1 MKKYIVLVVTTLI
14 LTGLAGCSMTKNRY
28 NHYGVVKYLE
38 NKYDDKFEYYETYGG
53 TLFDSDSWKKFICT
67 SEKYPGKHILVIYD
81 VKYKKYHDNYLDI
94 KYARQVDELFD
105 SMLSEVFGENTY
117 CFPHYEDEDIDG
129 SVSEFDG
136 DTTFEQYIAMK
147 RLFLYSFVKSDKSN
161 EEIQGI
167 VTQMLDL
174 VGLPGTQDLYPAEL
188 SGGMKKRVGLARAI
202 AVNPEIVLYDEPTAG
217 LDPIMSRNISRLI
230 KKTQEQLH
238 VTSVLVTHDMQ
249 SAFYAADRVAMLYE
263 GHIVAIGTAEEMKN
277 STNPIVKA
285 FIEGREIK
293 EQVIK

>member
-1 MKKYIVLVVTTLI
+1 MAEAVISLRQLNITFGTHTVLDNIDLDVYKGETLAVLGPSGTGKSTVLRSMIGLLEPNGGQIFIQGEDVSGLDEDGWNRLRMKMGMVFQYS
-14 LTGLAGCSMTKNRY
+14 A
-28 NHYGVVKYLE
+28 
-38 NKYDDKFEYYETYGG
+38 
-53 TLFDSDSWKKFICT
+53 LFDFLT
-67 SEKYPGKHILVIYD
+67 V
-81 VKYKKYHDNYLDI
+81 
-94 KYARQVDELFD
+94 
-105 SMLSEVFGENTY
+105 GENVAFGLRQHT
-117 CFPHYEDEDIDG
+117 
-129 SVSEFDG
+129 
-136 DTTFEQYIAMK
+136 
-147 RLFLYSFVKSDKSN
+147 DKSN

-167 VTQMLDL
+167 VTQMLEL
-174 VGLPGTQDLYPAEL
+174 VGLPGTQNLYPAEL

>member
-1 MKKYIVLVVTTLI
+1 MAEAVISLRQLNITFGTHTVLDNIDLDVYKGETLAVLGPSGTGKSTVLRSMIGLLEPNGGQIFIQGEDVSGLDEDAWNRLRMKMGMVFQYS
-14 LTGLAGCSMTKNRY
+14 A
-28 NHYGVVKYLE
+28 
-38 NKYDDKFEYYETYGG
+38 
-53 TLFDSDSWKKFICT
+53 LFDFLT
-67 SEKYPGKHILVIYD
+67 V
-81 VKYKKYHDNYLDI
+81 
-94 KYARQVDELFD
+94 
-105 SMLSEVFGENTY
+105 GENVAFGLRQHT
-117 CFPHYEDEDIDG
+117 D
-129 SVSEFDG
+129 
-136 DTTFEQYIAMK
+136 
-147 RLFLYSFVKSDKSN
+147 KSD

>member
-1 MKKYIVLVVTTLI
+1 MAEAIISLRQLNITFGTHTVLDNIDLDVYKGETLAVLGPSGTGKSTVLRSMIGLLEPNGGQIFIQGEDVSGLDEDGWNRLRMKMGMVFQYS
-14 LTGLAGCSMTKNRY
+14 A
-28 NHYGVVKYLE
+28 
-38 NKYDDKFEYYETYGG
+38 
-53 TLFDSDSWKKFICT
+53 LFDFLT
-67 SEKYPGKHILVIYD
+67 V
-81 VKYKKYHDNYLDI
+81 
-94 KYARQVDELFD
+94 
-105 SMLSEVFGENTY
+105 GENVAFGLRQHT
-117 CFPHYEDEDIDG
+117 D
-129 SVSEFDG
+129 
-136 DTTFEQYIAMK
+136 
-147 RLFLYSFVKSDKSN
+147 KSD

-167 VTQMLDL
+167 VTQMLEL

>member
-1 MKKYIVLVVTTLI
+1 MAEAIISLRQLNITFGTHTVLDNIDLDVYKGETLAVLGPSGTGKSTVLRSMIGLLEPNGGQIFIQGEDVSGLDEDGWNRLRMKMGMVFQYS
-14 LTGLAGCSMTKNRY
+14 A
-28 NHYGVVKYLE
+28 
-38 NKYDDKFEYYETYGG
+38 
-53 TLFDSDSWKKFICT
+53 LFDFLT
-67 SEKYPGKHILVIYD
+67 V
-81 VKYKKYHDNYLDI
+81 
-94 KYARQVDELFD
+94 
-105 SMLSEVFGENTY
+105 GENVAFGLRQHT
-117 CFPHYEDEDIDG
+117 D
-129 SVSEFDG
+129 
-136 DTTFEQYIAMK
+136 
-147 RLFLYSFVKSDKSN
+147 KSD

-174 VGLPGTQDLYPAEL
+174 VGLPGTQNLYPAEL

>member
-1 MKKYIVLVVTTLI
+1 MAEAVISLRQLNITFGTHTVLDNIDLDVYKGETLAVLGPSGTGKSTVLRSMIGLLEPNGGQIFIQGEDVSGLDEDGWNRLRMKMGMVFQYS
-14 LTGLAGCSMTKNRY
+14 A
-28 NHYGVVKYLE
+28 
-38 NKYDDKFEYYETYGG
+38 
-53 TLFDSDSWKKFICT
+53 LFDFLT
-67 SEKYPGKHILVIYD
+67 V
-81 VKYKKYHDNYLDI
+81 
-94 KYARQVDELFD
+94 
-105 SMLSEVFGENTY
+105 GENVAFGLRQHT
-117 CFPHYEDEDIDG
+117 D
-129 SVSEFDG
+129 
-136 DTTFEQYIAMK
+136 
-147 RLFLYSFVKSDKSN
+147 KSD

-263 GHIVAIGTAEEMKN
+263 GHIVAIGTAEDMKN

>member
-1 MKKYIVLVVTTLI
+1 MIGLLEPNGGQIFIQGEDVSGLDEDGWNRLRMKMGMVFQYS
-14 LTGLAGCSMTKNRY
+14 A
-28 NHYGVVKYLE
+28 
-38 NKYDDKFEYYETYGG
+38 
-53 TLFDSDSWKKFICT
+53 LFDFLT
-67 SEKYPGKHILVIYD
+67 V
-81 VKYKKYHDNYLDI
+81 
-94 KYARQVDELFD
+94 
-105 SMLSEVFGENTY
+105 GENVAFGLRQHT
-117 CFPHYEDEDIDG
+117 
-129 SVSEFDG
+129 
-136 DTTFEQYIAMK
+136 
-147 RLFLYSFVKSDKSN
+147 DKSN

>member
-1 MKKYIVLVVTTLI
+1 MAEAVISLRQLNIIFGTHTVLDNIDLDVYKGETLAVLGPSGTGKSTVLRSMIGLLEPNGGQIFIQGEDVSGLDEDGWNRLRMKMGMVFQYS
-14 LTGLAGCSMTKNRY
+14 A
-28 NHYGVVKYLE
+28 
-38 NKYDDKFEYYETYGG
+38 
-53 TLFDSDSWKKFICT
+53 LFDFLT
-67 SEKYPGKHILVIYD
+67 V
-81 VKYKKYHDNYLDI
+81 
-94 KYARQVDELFD
+94 
-105 SMLSEVFGENTY
+105 GENVAFGLRQHT
-117 CFPHYEDEDIDG
+117 
-129 SVSEFDG
+129 
-136 DTTFEQYIAMK
+136 
-147 RLFLYSFVKSDKSN
+147 DKSN

>member
-1 MKKYIVLVVTTLI
+1 MAEAVISLRQLNITFGTHTVLDNIDLDVYKGETLAVLGPSGTGKSTVLRSMIGLLEPNGGQIFIQGEDVSGLDEDGWNSLRMKMGMVFQYS
-14 LTGLAGCSMTKNRY
+14 A
-28 NHYGVVKYLE
+28 
-38 NKYDDKFEYYETYGG
+38 
-53 TLFDSDSWKKFICT
+53 LFDFLT
-67 SEKYPGKHILVIYD
+67 V
-81 VKYKKYHDNYLDI
+81 
-94 KYARQVDELFD
+94 
-105 SMLSEVFGENTY
+105 GENVAFGLRQHT
-117 CFPHYEDEDIDG
+117 
-129 SVSEFDG
+129 
-136 DTTFEQYIAMK
+136 
-147 RLFLYSFVKSDKSN
+147 DKSN

>member
-1 MKKYIVLVVTTLI
+1 MAEAVISLRQLNITFGTHTVLDNIDLDVYEGETLAVLGPSGTGKSTVLRSMIGLLEPNGGQIFIQGEDVSGLDEDGWNRLRMKMGMVFQYS
-14 LTGLAGCSMTKNRY
+14 A
-28 NHYGVVKYLE
+28 
-38 NKYDDKFEYYETYGG
+38 
-53 TLFDSDSWKKFICT
+53 LFDFLT
-67 SEKYPGKHILVIYD
+67 V
-81 VKYKKYHDNYLDI
+81 
-94 KYARQVDELFD
+94 
-105 SMLSEVFGENTY
+105 GENVAFGLRQHT
-117 CFPHYEDEDIDG
+117 
-129 SVSEFDG
+129 
-136 DTTFEQYIAMK
+136 
-147 RLFLYSFVKSDKSN
+147 DKSN

>member
-1 MKKYIVLVVTTLI
+1 MAEAVISLRQLNITFGTHTVLDNIDLDVYKGETLAVLGPSGTGKSTVLRSMIGLLEPNGGQIFIQGEDVSGLDEDGWNRLRMKMGMMFQYS
-14 LTGLAGCSMTKNRY
+14 A
-28 NHYGVVKYLE
+28 
-38 NKYDDKFEYYETYGG
+38 
-53 TLFDSDSWKKFICT
+53 LFDFLT
-67 SEKYPGKHILVIYD
+67 V
-81 VKYKKYHDNYLDI
+81 
-94 KYARQVDELFD
+94 
-105 SMLSEVFGENTY
+105 GENVAFGLRQHT
-117 CFPHYEDEDIDG
+117 
-129 SVSEFDG
+129 
-136 DTTFEQYIAMK
+136 
-147 RLFLYSFVKSDKSN
+147 DKSN

>member
-1 MKKYIVLVVTTLI
+1 MAEAVISLRQLNITFGTHTVLDNIDLDVYKGETLAMLGPSGTGKSTVLRSMIGLLEPNGGQIFIQGEDVSGLDEDGWNRLRMKMGMVFQYS
-14 LTGLAGCSMTKNRY
+14 A
-28 NHYGVVKYLE
+28 
-38 NKYDDKFEYYETYGG
+38 
-53 TLFDSDSWKKFICT
+53 LFDFLT
-67 SEKYPGKHILVIYD
+67 V
-81 VKYKKYHDNYLDI
+81 
-94 KYARQVDELFD
+94 
-105 SMLSEVFGENTY
+105 GENVAFGLRQHT
-117 CFPHYEDEDIDG
+117 
-129 SVSEFDG
+129 
-136 DTTFEQYIAMK
+136 
-147 RLFLYSFVKSDKSN
+147 DKSN

-174 VGLPGTQDLYPAEL
+174 VGLPGTQNLYPAEL

>member
-1 MKKYIVLVVTTLI
+1 MAEAVISLRQLNITFGTHTVLDNIDLDVYKGETLAVLGPSGTGKSTVLRSMIGLLEPNGGQIFIQGEDVSGLDEDGWNCLRMKMGMGFQYS
-14 LTGLAGCSMTKNRY
+14 A
-28 NHYGVVKYLE
+28 
-38 NKYDDKFEYYETYGG
+38 
-53 TLFDSDSWKKFICT
+53 LFDFLT
-67 SEKYPGKHILVIYD
+67 V
-81 VKYKKYHDNYLDI
+81 
-94 KYARQVDELFD
+94 
-105 SMLSEVFGENTY
+105 GENVAFGLRQHT
-117 CFPHYEDEDIDG
+117 
-129 SVSEFDG
+129 
-136 DTTFEQYIAMK
+136 
-147 RLFLYSFVKSDKSN
+147 DKSN

>member
-1 MKKYIVLVVTTLI
+1 MAEAVISLRQLNITFGTHTVLDNIDLDVYKGETLAVLGPSGTGKSTVLRSMIGLLEPNGGQIFIQGEDVSGLDEDGWNRLRMKMGMVFQYS
-14 LTGLAGCSMTKNRY
+14 A
-28 NHYGVVKYLE
+28 
-38 NKYDDKFEYYETYGG
+38 
-53 TLFDSDSWKKFICT
+53 LFDFLT
-67 SEKYPGKHILVIYD
+67 V
-81 VKYKKYHDNYLDI
+81 
-94 KYARQVDELFD
+94 
-105 SMLSEVFGENTY
+105 GENVAFGLRQHT
-117 CFPHYEDEDIDG
+117 
-129 SVSEFDG
+129 
-136 DTTFEQYIAMK
+136 
-147 RLFLYSFVKSDKSN
+147 DKSN

-230 KKTQEQLH
+230 KKTQEQLN

>member
-1 MKKYIVLVVTTLI
+1 MAEAVISLRQLNITFGTHTVLDNIDLDVYKGETLAVLGPSGTGKSTVLRSMIGLLEPNGGQIFIQDEDVSGLDEDGWNRLRMKMGMVFQYS
-14 LTGLAGCSMTKNRY
+14 A
-28 NHYGVVKYLE
+28 
-38 NKYDDKFEYYETYGG
+38 
-53 TLFDSDSWKKFICT
+53 LFDFLT
-67 SEKYPGKHILVIYD
+67 V
-81 VKYKKYHDNYLDI
+81 
-94 KYARQVDELFD
+94 
-105 SMLSEVFGENTY
+105 GENVAFGLRQHT
-117 CFPHYEDEDIDG
+117 D
-129 SVSEFDG
+129 
-136 DTTFEQYIAMK
+136 
-147 RLFLYSFVKSDKSN
+147 KSD

-174 VGLPGTQDLYPAEL
+174 VGLPDTQDLYPAEL

>member
-1 MKKYIVLVVTTLI
+1 MAEAVISLRQLNITFGTHTVLDNIDLDVYEGETLAVLGPSGTGKSTVLRSMIGLLEPNGGQIFIQGEDVSGLDEDGWNRLRMKMGMVFQYS
-14 LTGLAGCSMTKNRY
+14 A
-28 NHYGVVKYLE
+28 
-38 NKYDDKFEYYETYGG
+38 
-53 TLFDSDSWKKFICT
+53 LFDFLT
-67 SEKYPGKHILVIYD
+67 V
-81 VKYKKYHDNYLDI
+81 
-94 KYARQVDELFD
+94 
-105 SMLSEVFGENTY
+105 GENVAFGLRQHT
-117 CFPHYEDEDIDG
+117 D
-129 SVSEFDG
+129 
-136 DTTFEQYIAMK
+136 
-147 RLFLYSFVKSDKSN
+147 KSD

-167 VTQMLDL
+167 VTQMLGL

>member
-1 MKKYIVLVVTTLI
+1 MAEAVISLRQLNITFGTHTVLDNIDLDVYKGETLAVLGPSGTGKSTVLRSMIGLLEPNGGQIFIQGEDVSGLDEDGWNRLRMKMGMVFQYS
-14 LTGLAGCSMTKNRY
+14 A
-28 NHYGVVKYLE
+28 
-38 NKYDDKFEYYETYGG
+38 
-53 TLFDSDSWKKFICT
+53 LFDFLT
-67 SEKYPGKHILVIYD
+67 V
-81 VKYKKYHDNYLDI
+81 
-94 KYARQVDELFD
+94 
-105 SMLSEVFGENTY
+105 GENVAFGLRQHT
-117 CFPHYEDEDIDG
+117 D
-129 SVSEFDG
+129 
-136 DTTFEQYIAMK
+136 
-147 RLFLYSFVKSDKSN
+147 KSD

-174 VGLPGTQDLYPAEL
+174 VGLPGTQNLYPAEL

-277 STNPIVKA
+277 NTNPIVKA